1 MEKIAFFDLET
12 SSRDHQIFDIG
23 CIKSDGSTFHE
34 NSIQRFL
41 SFVQDAAF
49 ICGHNVIKHDLKY
62 LHQQLGN
69 NKFGLGTTIDTLYL
83 SPLLFPKNPYHR
95 LLKDDKLQVEELNNP
110 LNDSIKAR
118 ELFYDEVEAFNAL
131 EEPLKKIFYNLLVHQ
146 KEFVSFFN
154 FLNYVHKLSVSELES
169 LICSYLDQKICEHS
183 PITRMILEAPVSLA
197 YALAL
202 VNVTDKYS
210 LTPPWVL
217 HNYPDVE
224 RVLFLLRNK
233 PCVIG
238 CTYCNE
244 ALNPFK
250 ALKRYFG
257 YEAFRSYGGEPLQEK
272 AIYAAIQNKSLLA
285 VFPTGGGKSIT
296 FQVPALMSADNAKA
310 LTVIISPL
318 QSLMKDQVDNLEKK
332 HGITEAVTINGLL
345 DPVER
350 QQVFERVAGS
360 NPELALANILYL
372 SPESLRSVGIQKLL
386 INRKIARFVI
396 DEAHCFS
403 SWGQDFRV
411 DYLYIGDFIKALQTK
426 KGLKDKI
433 PVSCFTATAKQKV
446 IEDIR
451 TYFKDKLDIELEV
464 FRANAS
470 RTNLQYKVFN
480 KNDEEQKYA
489 EVRRLLES
497 KKCPSII
504 YVSRTK
510 RAYKLAQRLCE
521 DGFDARPYHGK
532 MGKDEKTANQ
542 NAFIDGDVDIMV
554 ATSAF
559 GMGVDKSNV
568 GMVIHYEIS
577 DSLENYVQ
585 EAGRAG
591 RDETINADCYVLFN
605 EDDLDKH
612 FILLNQTKLDQKE
625 INQIWKAIKD
635 LTRTRDKLSNS
646 ALEIARKA
654 GWDDTVAEIET
665 RVTTAIAALED
676 AGYVKRGQNMPRVYA
691 NSILTKTAQEAIE
704 RINLSE
710 KFTEKQK
717 ERAIRIVKKLFSSK
731 SKRLATEETAESR
744 VDYISDHLGIIKE
757 EVLQLIQLL
766 RDEKILADTKDL
778 TAFIK
783 KGENSNRSLSILEKY
798 RQIET
803 YFFSHLSEKE
813 TTINLKELNE
823 QATENGCKDVSPNK
837 LKTVTNFWVI
847 KNWVKRKTLEY
858 SKNHVEMILSQPKA
872 QLMSKMQKR
881 HELGGVIVEY
891 LFHKASTIAPKSE
904 VDEFL
909 IEFSVQELKEAAEKA
924 GGLFTLKATNE
935 DIEDTLV
942 YLSKIEAIK
951 IEGGFLVVYNRLTIN
966 RLEKNNKIQYKL
978 EDYQKLSQ
986 FYQNKVQQIHI
997 VGEYAKKMIENYNG
1011 ALQFVD
1017 DYFRLNYTSF
1027 LNKYFPG
1034 SRQDEIKRTLTPAK
1048 FQQLFGALSPEQ
1060 LEIIKDFKNQH
1071 IVVAAGP
1078 GSGKT
1083 RVLVHKL
1090 ASLLLTEDIK
1100 HEQLLML
1107 TFSRA
1112 AATEFQKR
1120 LLDLIGNAAHYVEIK
1135 TFHSYCFDLL
1145 GRVGNLEKV
1154 DSIIQTAI
1162 EKIRSGDIEPSR
1174 ITKTVLVVDEA
1185 QDMNKHEFALVKTL
1199 MEQNED
1205 VRVVLVGDD
1214 DQNIYEFRGSD
1225 SKYMQQLISENG
1237 AKKYELVVNYRSK
1250 ANIVSV
1256 ANQWASRIPNR
1267 LKEVPIIANETA
1279 DGVIRIIQHG
1289 KTSLHIPLVENIKS
1303 TDLAGSTCLL
1313 TNTNDEAAQL
1323 TGLLVK
1329 AGYAAKLIQSNDGFS
1344 LYNLQEFRFFTDF
1357 ISQNIDSPVISDK
1370 DWEEGIRE
1378 LNQRFQKSNKLEW
1391 CNVIIKEFEL
1401 SNKARKYK
1409 SDWKA
1414 FLFESKFEDFMQVNG
1429 ETIYVSTIHKAKGKE
1444 FDNVFI
1450 VLNNFDENSEECKR
1464 QLYVAITRSKANL
1477 SIHYNKNFLRP
1488 LIANHLIYTTDT
1500 TIYGAPNFVSCILTH
1515 RSVQL
1520 GYFEFVQHRI
1530 NGLVSGSVL
1539 SCTPEGLATDKGL
1552 VVKYSKEF
1560 LNTLKGFEL
1569 KGYQLNQAEVNFV
1582 VYWMNSTNNKEVKIV
1597 LPKLT
1602 FFKSSA
1608 YLNSHK
1614 VS

>member
-1 MEKIAFFDLET
+1 
-12 SSRDHQIFDIG
+12 
-23 CIKSDGSTFHE
+23 
-34 NSIQRFL
+34 
-41 SFVQDAAF
+41 
-49 ICGHNVIKHDLKY
+49 
-62 LHQQLGN
+62 
-69 NKFGLGTTIDTLYL
+69 
-83 SPLLFPKNPYHR
+83 
-95 LLKDDKLQVEELNNP
+95 
-110 LNDSIKAR
+110 
-118 ELFYDEVEAFNAL
+118 
-131 EEPLKKIFYNLLVHQ
+131 
-146 KEFVSFFN
+146 
-154 FLNYVHKLSVSELES
+154 
-169 LICSYLDQKICEHS
+169 
-183 PITRMILEAPVSLA
+183 
-197 YALAL
+197 
-202 VNVTDKYS
+202 
-210 LTPPWVL
+210 
-217 HNYPDVE
+217 
-224 RVLFLLRNK
+224 
-233 PCVIG
+233 
-238 CTYCNE
+238 
-244 ALNPFK
+244 
-250 ALKRYFG
+250 
-257 YEAFRSYGGEPLQEK
+257 
-272 AIYAAIQNKSLLA
+272 
-285 VFPTGGGKSIT
+285 
-296 FQVPALMSADNAKA
+296 
-310 LTVIISPL
+310 
-318 QSLMKDQVDNLEKK
+318 
-332 HGITEAVTINGLL
+332 
-345 DPVER
+345 
-350 QQVFERVAGS
+350 
-360 NPELALANILYL
+360 
-372 SPESLRSVGIQKLL
+372 
-386 INRKIARFVI
+386 
-396 DEAHCFS
+396 
-403 SWGQDFRV
+403 
-411 DYLYIGDFIKALQTK
+411 
-426 KGLKDKI
+426 
-433 PVSCFTATAKQKV
+433 
-446 IEDIR
+446 
-451 TYFKDKLDIELEV
+451 
-464 FRANAS
+464 
-470 RTNLQYKVFN
+470 
-480 KNDEEQKYA
+480 
-489 EVRRLLES
+489 
-497 KKCPSII
+497 
-504 YVSRTK
+504 
-510 RAYKLAQRLCE
+510 
-521 DGFDARPYHGK
+521 
-532 MGKDEKTANQ
+532 
-542 NAFIDGDVDIMV
+542 
-554 ATSAF
+554 
-559 GMGVDKSNV
+559 
-568 GMVIHYEIS
+568 
-577 DSLENYVQ
+577 
-585 EAGRAG
+585 
-591 RDETINADCYVLFN
+591 
-605 EDDLDKH
+605 
-612 FILLNQTKLDQKE
+612 
-625 INQIWKAIKD
+625 
-635 LTRTRDKLSNS
+635 
-646 ALEIARKA
+646 
-654 GWDDTVAEIET
+654 
-665 RVTTAIAALED
+665 
-676 AGYVKRGQNMPRVYA
+676 
-691 NSILTKTAQEAIE
+691 
-704 RINLSE
+704 
-710 KFTEKQK
+710 
-717 ERAIRIVKKLFSSK
+717 
-731 SKRLATEETAESR
+731 
-744 VDYISDHLGIIKE
+744 
-757 EVLQLIQLL
+757 
-766 RDEKILADTKDL
+766 
-778 TAFIK
+778 
-783 KGENSNRSLSILEKY
+783 
-798 RQIET
+798 
-803 YFFSHLSEKE
+803 
-813 TTINLKELNE
+813 
-823 QATENGCKDVSPNK
+823 
-837 LKTVTNFWVI
+837 
-847 KNWVKRKTLEY
+847 
-858 SKNHVEMILSQPKA
+858 MILSQPKA